1 MPTRGVKVRLSPINV
16 KHDSQPQSL
25 YFMTKGISTSV
36 IMNSIN
42 IHIIRIAFER
52 QR

>member
-1 MPTRGVKVRLSPINV
+1 MPTGGVKARLSPINV

-25 YFMTKGISTSV
+25 HLMTKGISISV
-36 IMNSIN
+36 MMSSIN
-42 IHIIRIAFER
+42 VHIIRIAFER

>member
-16 KHDSQPQSL
+16 KYDSQPQSL
-25 YFMTKGISTSV
+25 HFMTKGISTSV

>member
-1 MPTRGVKVRLSPINV
+1 MPTRGVKARLSPINV

-25 YFMTKGISTSV
+25 HFMTKGISTSV
-36 IMNSIN
+36 IMRSIN
-42 IHIIRIAFER
+42 IHILRIAFER